1 MSLLEVLKTIEDHR
15 DPHGREY
22 KLSEILFITILA
34 ILSNSK
40 TYTDIERFMQEHFE
54 TLKRVFDLKWRR
66 VPHFSSIR
74 DIIVGIEPKKLEEAF
89 RLYSSR
95 VDAAIDA
102 DVRHICFDGKAL
114 NGSFSHTKDK
124 RALIIF
130 NVFAKH
136 SLLTLAH
143 LPVEEKTNEIGVFQ
157 EFLVSLNLR
166 DVIVT
171 ADAMHCQK
179 KLLNVQRGLG
189 QNL

>member
-1 MSLLEVLKTIEDHR
+1 MNLIDVLKTIEDHR

-22 KLSEILFITILA
+22 KLWEILLVSILA

-40 TYTDIERFMQEHFE
+40 TYTDIERFMLVHFDA
-54 TLKRVFDLKWRR
+54 LKIIFGLKWRR

-74 DIIVGIEPKKLEEAF
+74 DIIVGIDPERLESAF
-89 RLYSSR
+89 RLYSTR
-95 VDAAIDA
+95 ADAAIDTN
-102 DVRHICFDGKAL
+102 DRHICFDGKAL

-124 RALIIF
+124 RALMIF

-143 LPVEEKTNEIGVFQ
+143 VPVEEKTNEIGAFQ
-157 EFLVSLNLR
+157 AFLISLNLK
-166 DVIVT
+166 DVVVT

-179 KLLNVQRGLG
+179 KLLHVQK
-189 QNL
+189 